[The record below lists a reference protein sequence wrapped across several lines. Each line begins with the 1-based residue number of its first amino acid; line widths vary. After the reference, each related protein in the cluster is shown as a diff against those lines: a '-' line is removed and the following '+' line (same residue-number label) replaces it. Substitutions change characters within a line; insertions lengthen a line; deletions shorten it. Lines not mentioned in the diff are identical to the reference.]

1 VTDGRFRVGVL
12 VSGQGTNLRAL
23 LAATTD
29 PEFPAQVVMVCAN
42 RPAAALEYA
51 RRAGIAHAVFR
62 RDAYLDR
69 PARDAAMAAALA
81 AAEVELVVCAG
92 YDAILSP
99 GFVDRFAG
107 RIINIHPSL
116 LPAFA
121 NCMDAPA
128 RAIAAGVP
136 ESGCTVHQV
145 TNDID
150 AGPILAQRR
159 VPVHAGDTPEWLHD
173 RIRQAEHRLLPD
185 VVRQLAEQRIPVS
198 R

>member
-23 LAATTD
+23 LDATTD

-159 VPVHAGDTPEWLHD
+159 VPVHAGDTPESLHD

-185 VVRQLAEQRIPVS
+185 VVRQLSEQRIPVS

>member
-1 VTDGRFRVGVL
+1 MTDGKFRVGVL

-23 LAATTD
+23 LDATSD
-29 PEFPAQVVMVCAN
+29 PGFPAQVVMVCAN

-51 RRAGIAHAVFR
+51 RRAGIAQAVFR
-62 RDAYLDR
+62 RDAYPDR
-69 PARDAAMAAALA
+69 PARDAAMAATLA

-99 GFVDRFAG
+99 RFVDRFPG

-121 NCMDAPA
+121 NCTDAPA

-136 ESGCTVHQV
+136 ESGCTVHLV

-159 VPVHAGDTPEWLHD
+159 VPVHAGDTPQSLHD

-185 VVRQLAEQRIPVS
+185 VVRRLAEQRMPVS